1 MIVLVS
7 KGYFEELTAFADAIV
22 DRSANLTDT
31 VSRYYI
37 HQVAANA
44 WMYFEFALY
53 HLVEKSFFRFNLKSR
68 IHKTLKNIVLFS
80 AHALSWFLD
89 SHAKTIRAR
98 AMRFSPL
105 DAENSGIS

>member
-7 KGYFEELTAFADAIV
+7 KGYFEELTAFADAIA
-22 DRSANLTDT
+22 DRSANLTAT

-53 HLVEKSFFRFNLKSR
+53 KK
-68 IHKTLKNIVLFS
+68 KT
-80 AHALSWFLD
+80 
-89 SHAKTIRAR
+89 KT
-98 AMRFSPL
+98 
-105 DAENSGIS
+105 

>member
-22 DRSANLTDT
+22 DRSANLTAT

-53 HLVEKSFFRFNLKSR
+53 YFDWQFWHTPAV
-68 IHKTLKNIVLFS
+68 
-80 AHALSWFLD
+80 D
-89 SHAKTIRAR
+89 
-98 AMRFSPL
+98 PL
-105 DAENSGIS
+105 MST